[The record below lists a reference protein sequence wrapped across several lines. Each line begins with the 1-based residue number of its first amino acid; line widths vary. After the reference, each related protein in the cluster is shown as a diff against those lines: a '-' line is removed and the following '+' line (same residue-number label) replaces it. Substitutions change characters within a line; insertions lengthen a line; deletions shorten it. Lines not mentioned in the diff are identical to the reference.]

1 MSFSRRTLLKA
12 SAASAVLGGIG
23 APLVARAQAAEF
35 TYKYANNL
43 PDGHPMN
50 ARAKEMAA
58 AIKAETNG
66 RFDLQIFPN
75 NQLGS
80 DTDMLSQI
88 RSGGVEFFTLSGLIL
103 ATLVPA
109 ASISGIGFA
118 FPDYDTVW
126 KAMDGGLGAHIRG
139 EITKANLVVMDKIWD
154 NGFRQT
160 TSSTKPING
169 PDDLKG
175 FKIRVPV
182 SPLWTSMFKAFD
194 AAPASINFSE
204 VYSALQTKI
213 VEGQENPLAII
224 STAKLYEV
232 QKFCSL
238 TNHMWDGFWFLANR
252 RAWEKLPE
260 DVRDHR
266 RQEHQRGGRQGAR
279 GRRQAECRAAAGTGR
294 QGPHLQPAQR
304 DAVPRQAALGRL
316 LRGMERQIRRPGLGA
331 ARKVRRQAVVSS
343 VDEGAVMAHAELS
356 EGVGGEVGQ
365 SPRRRSLLASLEH
378 ALGMLVEIP
387 AALLVVAEIVILFAG
402 VVARY
407 ALHRPLIWSDEL
419 ASILFLWLAMLG
431 AAVAFRRAEHMRMT
445 AVVASAKPAMRAYLD
460 LVATVA
466 ALAFLLLIA
475 WPALRIRLRGKLH
488 HHAGAADHQYLA
500 RRGAAGRH
508 RA

>member
-1 MSFSRRTLLKA
+1 VLPGPYDAFQKNNQGENQMSFSRRTLLKA

-23 APLVARAQAAEF
+23 APFVARAQTVEF

-43 PDGHPMN
+43 PDAHPMN
-50 ARAKEMAA
+50 ARAKEMSA
-58 AIKAETNG
+58 AIKTETNG
-66 RFDLQIFPN
+66 RVDLQIFPN

-109 ASISGIGFA
+109 ASINGIGFA

-126 KAMDGGLGAHIRG
+126 KAMDGELGGYIRG

-154 NGFRQT
+154 NGFRET
-160 TSSTKPING
+160 TSSTRPING
-169 PDDLKG
+169 PDDFKG

-260 DVRDHR
+260 DLRTIVARNINAAGVNERADVAKLNAGL
-266 RQEHQRGGRQGAR
+266 RQELTGKGLTFNQPEIAPFREKLRSAGFYSEWKGKYGD
-279 GRRQAECRAAAGTGR
+279 QAW
-294 QGPHLQPAQR
+294 
-304 DAVPRQAALGRL
+304 
-316 LRGMERQIRRPGLGA
+316 
-331 ARKVRRQAVVSS
+331 
-343 VDEGAVMAHAELS
+343 
-356 EGVGGEVGQ
+356 
-365 SPRRRSLLASLEH
+365 
-378 ALGMLVEIP
+378 
-387 AALLVVAEIVILFAG
+387 ALLEKSV
-402 VVARY
+402 
-407 ALHRPLIWSDEL
+407 
-419 ASILFLWLAMLG
+419 
-431 AAVAFRRAEHMRMT
+431 
-445 AVVASAKPAMRAYLD
+445 
-460 LVATVA
+460 
-466 ALAFLLLIA
+466 
-475 WPALRIRLRGKLH
+475 GKLS
-488 HHAGAADHQYLA
+488 
-500 RRGAAGRH
+500 
-508 RA
+508 

>member
-1 MSFSRRTLLKA
+1 MSLSRRTLLKA
-12 SAASAVLGGIG
+12 SAASAVLSGVGT
-23 APLVARAQAAEF
+23 PRVARAQAAEF

-43 PDGHPMN
+43 PDSHPMN

-80 DTDMLSQI
+80 DTDMLSQV

-103 ATLVPA
+103 STLVKA
-109 ASISGIGFA
+109 ASINGIGFA

-126 KAMDGGLGAHIRG
+126 KAMDGDLGGYVRG
-139 EITKANLVVMDKIWD
+139 EIGKAGLVVMDKIWD

-204 VYSALQTKI
+204 VYSALQTKV

-232 QKFCSL
+232 QKYCSL

-252 RAWEKLPE
+252 RAWEAVPE
-260 DVRDHR
+260 DVRTIVAKHIN
-266 RQEHQRGGRQGAR
+266 
-279 GRRQAECRAAAGTGR
+279 AAAIN
-294 QGPHLQPAQR
+294 
-304 DAVPRQAALGRL
+304 
-316 LRGMERQIRRPGLGA
+316 ERADVAKLN
-331 ARKVRRQAVVSS
+331 
-343 VDEGAVMAHAELS
+343 
-356 EGVGGEVGQ
+356 
-365 SPRRRSLLASLEH
+365 ASLQ
-378 ALGMLVEIP
+378 L
-387 AALLVVAEIVILFAG
+387 
-402 VVARY
+402 
-407 ALHRPLIWSDEL
+407 EL
-419 ASILFLWLAMLG
+419 AG
-431 AAVAFRRAEHMRMT
+431 
-445 AVVASAKPAMRAYLD
+445 KG
-460 LVATVA
+460 LVFNQPTVA
-466 ALAFLLLIA
+466 PFREKLRSAGFYSEWKGNYGEQAWELLEKA
-475 WPALRIRLRGKLH
+475 AGKLS
-488 HHAGAADHQYLA
+488 
-500 RRGAAGRH
+500 
-508 RA
+508 

>member
-23 APLVARAQAAEF
+23 APLVARAQTAEF

-160 TSSTKPING
+160 TS
-169 PDDLKG
+169 
-175 FKIRVPV
+175 
-182 SPLWTSMFKAFD
+182 
-194 AAPASINFSE
+194 
-204 VYSALQTKI
+204 
-213 VEGQENPLAII
+213 
-224 STAKLYEV
+224 
-232 QKFCSL
+232 
-238 TNHMWDGFWFLANR
+238 
-252 RAWEKLPE
+252 
-260 DVRDHR
+260 
-266 RQEHQRGGRQGAR
+266 
-279 GRRQAECRAAAGTGR
+279 
-294 QGPHLQPAQR
+294 
-304 DAVPRQAALGRL
+304 
-316 LRGMERQIRRPGLGA
+316 
-331 ARKVRRQAVVSS
+331 
-343 VDEGAVMAHAELS
+343 
-356 EGVGGEVGQ
+356 
-365 SPRRRSLLASLEH
+365 
-378 ALGMLVEIP
+378 
-387 AALLVVAEIVILFAG
+387 
-402 VVARY
+402 
-407 ALHRPLIWSDEL
+407 
-419 ASILFLWLAMLG
+419 
-431 AAVAFRRAEHMRMT
+431 
-445 AVVASAKPAMRAYLD
+445 
-460 LVATVA
+460 
-466 ALAFLLLIA
+466 
-475 WPALRIRLRGKLH
+475 
-488 HHAGAADHQYLA
+488 
-500 RRGAAGRH
+500 
-508 RA
+508 